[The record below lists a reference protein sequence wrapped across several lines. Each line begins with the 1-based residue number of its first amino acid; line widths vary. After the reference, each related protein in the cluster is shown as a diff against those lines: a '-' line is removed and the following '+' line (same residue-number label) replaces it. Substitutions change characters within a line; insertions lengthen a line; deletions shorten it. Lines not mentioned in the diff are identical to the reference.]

1 MSEIQAKE
9 STITLNRLFF
19 DESAYYCRKDD
30 VKETNLEV
38 NFTREISKTG
48 EHAYRVSLRCIAKN
62 KDESVEL
69 RVRVVG
75 LFSFDGEGK
84 EQEKALISRN
94 TMAILFPY
102 LRSQIALMT
111 AQTDSPKFVLPPMNI
126 SEMFPVVDLP
136 E

>member
-1 MSEIQAKE
+1 MNEIQVKE
-9 STITLNRLFF
+9 SAITLNRLFF
-19 DESAYYCRKDD
+19 DESVYYCRRDD
-30 VKETNLEV
+30 IKETNIEI

-48 EHAYRVSLRCIAKN
+48 DHTYRVSLRCSAKN

-69 RVRVVG
+69 YVRVVG
-75 LFSFDGEGK
+75 LFSFDGEDK

-102 LRSQIALMT
+102 LRSQISLMT

-126 SEMFPVVDLP
+126 SDMFPVIDLP